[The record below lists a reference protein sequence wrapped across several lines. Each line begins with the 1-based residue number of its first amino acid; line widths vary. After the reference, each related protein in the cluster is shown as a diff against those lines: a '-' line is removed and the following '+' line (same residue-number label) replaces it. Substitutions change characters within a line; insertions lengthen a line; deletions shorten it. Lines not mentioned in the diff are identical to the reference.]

1 VTVVRHQQ
9 IGPLADEWDDLADR
23 AGASPFLR
31 PGWIEA
37 WLAAFGGGA
46 PEIVAL
52 RREGRLAA
60 VLPLVRRRGALVSPT
75 NWHTPEWG
83 VLAEDDASAQEAVA
97 AALAARPRRLSLA
110 FLGPGAEAARAAVAS
125 AGYSTLER
133 TLLRSPTLALAGDR
147 AAYMASRSSKRRKE
161 LARQRRRLEEGGAVA
176 FEVDETAARLEEGLA
191 VEGSGWKLERGTAIV
206 SQPETVRFYTEVAR
220 WAERRG
226 ALRLGFLRLDG
237 RAVAFEYC
245 LEEAGVLYDLKGG
258 YDHELRSC
266 APGMLIAQELVAWA
280 FARGLARFELLG
292 QAEPQ
297 KLYWTEDVHE
307 RTQLQAFAP
316 TLSGRLEDAAWRHG
330 RPLVRRLRTRVGR

>member
-1 VTVVRHQQ
+1 MTVAFHPQ
-9 IGPLADEWDDLADR
+9 IDPLAEEWDDLADR
-23 AGASPFLR
+23 TGASPFLR
-31 PGWIEA
+31 PGWIGA
-37 WLAAFGGGA
+37 WLAAFGDGP
-46 PEIVAL
+46 PEIVAV
-52 RREGRLAA
+52 RREERLAA
-60 VLPLVRRRGALVSPT
+60 VLPLLRRRGALVSPT

-83 VLAEDDASAQEAVA
+83 VLAEDDASAREAVA
-97 AALAARPRRLSLA
+97 AALAARPRSLSLS

-125 AGYSTLER
+125 AGYRALER
-133 TLLRSPTLALAGDR
+133 TLLRSPTLALEGDR
-147 AAYMASRSSKRRKE
+147 EAYTASRSSKRRKE

-191 VEGSGWKLERGTAIV
+191 VEGSGWKLERRTAIV
-206 SQPETVRFYTEVAR
+206 SQPETLLFYTEVAR

-245 LEEAGVLYDLKGG
+245 LEEGGVLYDLKGG

-280 FARGLARFELLG
+280 FDRGLGRFELLG
-292 QAEPQ
+292 QVEPQ

-316 TLSGRLEDAAWRHG
+316 TLPGRLEHAAWRHG
-330 RPLVRRLRTRVGR
+330 RPLVRRLRGRVGR